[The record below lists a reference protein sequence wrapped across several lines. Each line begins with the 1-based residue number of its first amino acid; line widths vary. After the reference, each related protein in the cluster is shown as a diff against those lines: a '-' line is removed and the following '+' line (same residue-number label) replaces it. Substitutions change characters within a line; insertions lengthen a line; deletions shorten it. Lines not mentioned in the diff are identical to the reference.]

1 VGDHLVDV
9 ARALQPLVA
18 AHADET
24 ERLRHLAD
32 PVVEALRD
40 AGLFRLCVPTVYGG
54 PEASPMTLV
63 EVVEAVSMADSAA
76 GWCVNI
82 ASTTSSMALF
92 LPPAWA
98 EEIYGDPAVVTGG
111 AYAPTGTAEPVDGG
125 HLVTGRWQW
134 GSGTDHCDWITGG
147 ALTPSGEFHLMYF
160 PRRDVELLDTWYAMG
175 LQGTASGDFRVDG
188 AFVPH
193 GRSVQ
198 PGVSRP
204 QVDSPLAAFPN
215 FNLLA
220 TGIAATAL
228 GIGRRAVDEVV
239 ALAQGKTPL
248 FSSKTLAKSSVAQ
261 VDIARAEAKLGAA
274 RAFLLDELSTAWE
287 LACTGGR
294 AELAT
299 RARIRLACTH
309 AALSAAEAV
318 DLAYHLGGGSSVF
331 ATNPLQRCFRD
342 VHTATQ
348 HLMVSP
354 RINETVGKVLLGV
367 EVDTTAL

>member
-1 VGDHLVDV
+1 MGEQLVEA
-9 ARALQPLVA
+9 ARSLRPLVQA
-18 AHADET
+18 NADEA
-24 ERLRHLAD
+24 ERTRRVP
-32 PVVEALRD
+32 PVVVDALRD
-40 AGLFRLCVPTVYGG
+40 AGLFRLCVPHAYGG
-54 PEASPMTLV
+54 PESSPMTLV
-63 EVVEAVSMADSAA
+63 EVVEAISSADAAA

-92 LPPAWA
+92 LPPVWA
-98 EEIYGDPAVVTGG
+98 DEIYSDPAVITGG
-111 AYAPTGTAEPVDGG
+111 AYAPSGTAERVGGG

-147 ALTPSGEFHLMYF
+147 TITPDGAFHLMFF
-160 PRRDVELLDTWYAMG
+160 PRSDVVLLDTWYSMG
-175 LQGTASGDFRVDG
+175 LQGTASTDFTVER
-188 AFVPH
+188 AFVPD
-193 GRSVQ
+193 GRSVL
-198 PGVSRP
+198 PGVTRP

-220 TGIAATAL
+220 AGIAAATL
-228 GIGRRAVDEVV
+228 GIARRAIDEVV

-248 FSSKTLAKSSVAQ
+248 FSSKTLAKSSLAQ
-261 VDIARAEAKLGAA
+261 VDIARAEAKLGSA
-274 RAFLLDELSTAWE
+274 RCFLLDELASAWA
-287 LACTGGR
+287 LAQAGGR
-294 AELAT
+294 VDVPT

-309 AALSAAEAV
+309 AAVSSAEAV

-331 ATNPLQRCFRD
+331 AANPLQRCFRD

-367 EVDTTAL
+367 EADTTAL